1 MQQDDATKSSL
12 LERVVGVVRLKRA
25 TYEEVEHDRDA
36 TIQAAA
42 IVIATSVAAGIGAVS
57 SEGTLAFVTYTAA
70 GLVGWAVYAWLTYII
85 GTRIFATSETS
96 ADWGE
101 LARTLGFASAPRLLL
116 LLGLVPGLFELVGL
130 VVGIW
135 VILTTIT
142 ALKAALDFGT
152 WRAIGTGL
160 LGLIAQGI
168 IFAIV
173 GGILG

>member
-1 MQQDDATKSSL
+1 M
-12 LERVVGVVRLKRA
+12 
-25 TYEEVEHDRDA
+25 
-36 TIQAAA
+36 
-42 IVIATSVAAGIGAVS
+42 
-57 SEGTLAFVTYTAA
+57 
-70 GLVGWAVYAWLTYII
+70 
-85 GTRIFATSETS
+85 
-96 ADWGE
+96 
-101 LARTLGFASAPRLLL
+101 
-116 LLGLVPGLFELVGL
+116 PGLFELVGL